1 VLPYLGGKYTFG
13 EAQKALRD
21 AYSLYSR
28 SGFERKVTLL
38 PKENDKTVTAT
49 ERAMPSLDNFDFDN
63 VKDKDKDIKRLQTL
77 SEVAAQAGQLNRSM
91 FYDVLEVDGG
101 KSPMKVLNAVSGFMF
116 HHGERMNRQVS
127 MIAAYNLELD
137 RLNKKNAK
145 LEDGTLASTLSDKDK
160 EVYAANQA
168 IYMTEMTNGGTAAAS
183 APRIAQGAIG
193 KVLFM
198 FKRYGVSMYYM
209 MFKMTKEALQKQ
221 DPEVRKQAMKQLA
234 GIYGM
239 AAIFSGLQGLPMFG
253 MLAMIYNMF
262 ADDDEED
269 FGTVVRASTNELA
282 YKGLIN
288 YMTNLDIAARVGL
301 SDLIFRE
308 NNMSS
313 GSASLADTVAEM
325 LGGPV
330 YGIATKIQ
338 RGTNMIGDGEVL
350 RGFETMIPTALGNLM
365 RSVRFATEGA
375 NTLRG
380 DPIVGDVS
388 AGNAFA
394 QLFGFAPADYTKQL
408 EINARIKGIDKNV
421 NETATKLRR
430 QYNTAQRTYDIDGM
444 QDVREKLEKL
454 YAKHPNLGN
463 LETSLSKSKASYDR
477 QTQLMYHGITI
488 SPKLRN
494 EMLELAADLED

>member
-1 VLPYLGGKYTFG
+1 
-13 EAQKALRD
+13 
-21 AYSLYSR
+21 
-28 SGFERKVTLL
+28 
-38 PKENDKTVTAT
+38 
-49 ERAMPSLDNFDFDN
+49 
-63 VKDKDKDIKRLQTL
+63 
-77 SEVAAQAGQLNRSM
+77 
-91 FYDVLEVDGG
+91 
-101 KSPMKVLNAVSGFMF
+101 
-116 HHGERMNRQVS
+116 VS

-145 LEDGTLASTLSDKDK
+145 LEDGTMADTLSAKEK

-183 APRIAQGAIG
+183 APRIAQGSVG

-234 GIYGM
+234 GIYGT
-239 AAIFSGLQGLPMFG
+239 AAIFSGLQGLPLFG

-262 ADDDEED
+262 ADDDDED

-288 YMTNLDIAARVGL
+288 YMTNLDVASRTGL
-301 SDLIFRE
+301 GDLIFRD
-308 NNMSS
+308 NKMSS

-338 RGTNMIGDGEVL
+338 RGTNMIGDGEVQ
-350 RGFETMIPTALGNLM
+350 RGIETMLPSGVGNVMRGVRLG
-365 RSVRFATEGA
+365 TEGA

-380 DPIVGDVS
+380 DPIVGDVN
-388 AGNAFA
+388 AWNAFA
-394 QLFGFAPADYTKQL
+394 QMFGFAPADYTKQL
-408 EINARIKGIDKNV
+408 EINARLKGIDKSV
-421 NETATKLRR
+421 NDQKTKLLR
-430 QYNTAQRTYDIDGM
+430 QYYTAQRTYDIDGM
-444 QDVREKLEKL
+444 EDMREKLNKL
-454 YAKHPNLGN
+454 YSKHPGLGN
-463 LETSLSKSKASYDR
+463 VSESISRSMAQHERT
-477 QTQLMYHGITI
+477 TQKMYHGITI
-488 SPKLRN
+488 SPKLRS
-494 EMLELAADLED
+494 EMDELAADLED

>member
-1 VLPYLGGKYTFG
+1 
-13 EAQKALRD
+13 
-21 AYSLYSR
+21 
-28 SGFERKVTLL
+28 
-38 PKENDKTVTAT
+38 
-49 ERAMPSLDNFDFDN
+49 
-63 VKDKDKDIKRLQTL
+63 
-77 SEVAAQAGQLNRSM
+77 M

-101 KSPMKVLNAVSGFMF
+101 KSPMKTLNAASGFMF

-145 LEDGTLASTLSDKDK
+145 LEDGTLADTLSAKEK

-168 IYMTEMTNGGTAAAS
+168 IYATEMTNGGTAAAS
-183 APRIAQGAIG
+183 APRIAQGSVG

-221 DPEVRKQAMKQLA
+221 DPEVRKAAMHQLA

-239 AAIFSGLQGLPMFG
+239 AAIFSGLQGLPLFG

-262 ADDDEED
+262 ADEDDED

-282 YKGLIN
+282 YKGLVN
-288 YMTNLDIAARVGL
+288 YMTNLDIASRTGL
-301 SDLIFRE
+301 GDLIFRD
-308 NNMSS
+308 NKMSS
-313 GSASLADTVAEM
+313 GSASLAESVAEL

-338 RGTNMIGDGEVL
+338 RGTNMIGDGEVQ
-350 RGFETMIPTALGNLM
+350 RGIETMLPSGLGNVM
-365 RSVRFATEGA
+365 RGIRLGTEGA

-380 DPIVGDVS
+380 DPIVGDVN
-388 AGNAFA
+388 AWNAFA
-394 QLFGFAPADYTKQL
+394 QMFGFAPADYTKQL
-408 EINARIKGIDKNV
+408 EINARIKGADKYI

-430 QYNTAQRTYDIDGM
+430 QYNTAMRTYDIDGM
-444 QDVREKLEKL
+444 EDVREKLQKL
-454 YAKHPNLGN
+454 YDKHPSLGN

>member
-1 VLPYLGGKYTFG
+1 M
-13 EAQKALRD
+13 Q
-21 AYSLYSR
+21 
-28 SGFERKVTLL
+28 
-38 PKENDKTVTAT
+38 
-49 ERAMPSLDNFDFDN
+49 
-63 VKDKDKDIKRLQTL
+63 
-77 SEVAAQAGQLNRSM
+77 
-91 FYDVLEVDGG
+91 
-101 KSPMKVLNAVSGFMF
+101 VLNAASGFMF

-127 MIAAYNLELD
+127 LIAAYNLELD
-137 RLNKKNAK
+137 RLNKPKAK
-145 LEDGTLASTLSDKDK
+145 LDDGTLADTLSAKQK

-168 IYMTEMTNGGTAAAS
+168 IYMAEMTNGGTSAAS
-183 APRIAQGAIG
+183 APRIAQGSVG

-221 DPEVRKQAMKQLA
+221 DPEVRQQAMKQLA
-234 GIYGM
+234 GIYGT

-253 MLAMIYNMF
+253 MIAMLYNMF

-308 NNMSS
+308 NSMSS
-313 GSASLADTVAEM
+313 GSASLADTAAEM

-330 YGIATKIQ
+330 YGVATKIQ
-338 RGTNMIGDGEVL
+338 RGVNMIGDGEVQ
-350 RGFETMIPTALGNLM
+350 RGIETMVPTGLGNVM
-365 RSVRFATEGA
+365 RGIRLGTEGA

-388 AGNAFA
+388 AWNSFA
-394 QLFGFAPADYTKQL
+394 QMFGFAPADYTKQL
-408 EINARIKGIDKNV
+408 EINARLKGIDKSV
-421 NETATKLRR
+421 NEQATKLRR
-430 QYNTAQRTYDIDGM
+430 QYNTALRTYDIDGA
-444 QDVREKLEKL
+444 QDVREKLQKL
-454 YAKHPNLGN
+454 YDKHPKLGDVN
-463 LETSLSKSKASYDR
+463 ESLAKSKAAYDR

-488 SPKLRN
+488 SPKMRN
-494 EMLELAADLED
+494 ELLDLAADLED